1 MPKKI
6 DYVVITPPG
15 SRDELVEDEAV
26 VEEDAPSRGPRTPGR
41 GGRTG
46 ATPGAGRTG
55 GYRGTPGRSGAAR
68 PGGGLNRGGVGG
80 GRNGGNG
87 GRNGAIGTASGARPG
102 IGGRGFGVGR
112 GLGMERP
119 TPAVAIPPSLT
130 VKELAELMGVNPTAI
145 ISEMMKH
152 GVLATINQ
160 QIDYETGAIVAI
172 GLGYEV
178 SEAKLEEEE
187 D

>member
-1 MPKKI
+1 
-6 DYVVITPPG
+6 
-15 SRDELVEDEAV
+15 AV

-41 GGRTG
+41 GGRPG
-46 ATPGAGRTG
+46 AAPRAGRTG

-68 PGGGLNRGGVGG
+68 PRGGGEPGG
-80 GRNGGNG
+80 GRGGG
-87 GRNGAIGTASGARPG
+87 HRGDG
-102 IGGRGFGVGR
+102 GGRGGGGRRGGATRARRGGRVLGGGRDCGWGLQILFGSIPLSRTKKERAKLR
-112 GLGMERP
+112 GG
-119 TPAVAIPPSLT
+119 T
-130 VKELAELMGVNPTAI
+130 PTAI

-178 SEAKLEEEE
+178 TEAKL
-187 D
+187 